1 LTAGVTDTDT
11 LPFHLRG
18 NFAPVREE
26 LTALDL
32 PVRGRIPAGLN
43 GRFLRNGPNP
53 RSGTSPHWFFGDGMI
68 HGVRLEEGR
77 AAWYRNRWVR
87 TRALEGES
95 YLRPD
100 FTVDLSVGVANTHIV
115 CHSGR
120 LYALVESSLPTELT
134 PELETVGVSD
144 MGGRL
149 ATAMT
154 AHPKVCPVT
163 GELHFFGYGFM
174 PPFLTY
180 HRADAAGTLV
190 ESRVIEVPGPAMIH
204 DFAITRGHVVFLD
217 LPVVFDLA
225 MAMRGTMPFTWSDSH
240 GARIGVMPRDVPGA
254 PVRWFDIEPC
264 YVFHTLNAHDDGS
277 TVVVDAVRYPE
288 LWRDGPDTETYAP
301 STLHRWTVDLEAG
314 RVAEQQLDDRRIEFP
329 RVDERRTGMATR
341 YGYALEGDAF
351 EGAATALV
359 RYDLAGGAT
368 ERHDFGPGR
377 SPGEA
382 VFAPSEADAED
393 AGWLLTYLHD
403 AATDS
408 SELVILDAADISA
421 PPVASIALPQ
431 RVPFGFHGSWV
442 PDS

>member
-1 LTAGVTDTDT
+1 MSASGVTNT

-18 NFAPVREE
+18 NFAPVHEE

-32 PVRGRIPAGLN
+32 PVRGRIPDALN
-43 GRFLRNGPNP
+43 GHYLRNGPNP
-53 RSGTSPHWFFGDGMI
+53 RSGTSPHWFLGDGMI
-68 HGVRLEEGR
+68 HGVRLEGGR

-87 TRALEGES
+87 TRSLEGAS
-95 YLRPD
+95 LLRAD
-100 FTVDLSVGVANTHIV
+100 FTIDRTVGVANTHIV

-120 LYALVESSLPTELT
+120 LYALVESSLPTVVT

-154 AHPKVCPVT
+154 AHPKQCPVT
-163 GELHFFGYGFM
+163 GELHFFGYGVT

-217 LPVVFDLA
+217 LPVVLDLGL
-225 MAMRGTMPFTWSDSH
+225 AMRGTMPFTWSDSH
-240 GARIGVMPRDVPGA
+240 GARIGVMPRDLPGA

-264 YVFHTLNAHDDGS
+264 YVFHTLNAHDEGS
-277 TVVVDAVRYPE
+277 TVVLDAVRYPE
-288 LWRDGPDTETYAP
+288 LWRDGPDMQTYAP
-301 STLHRWTVDLEAG
+301 STLHRWTVDLDAG
-314 RVAEQQLDDRRIEFP
+314 SVAEQPLDDRGIEFP
-329 RVDERRTGMATR
+329 RVDERRTGLATR

-351 EGAATALV
+351 EGTATALV

-368 ERHDFGPGR
+368 ERHEFGPGR

-442 PDS
+442 PDA